1 MEKETTFYYTFYT
14 RLGDMTVGCTAS
26 SIVMLSLNS
35 KIFSKSNT
43 NLPDLAYET
52 EKQILEYLD
61 GKRTN
66 FTLPLAPKG
75 TDFQRKVWDALLTIP
90 YGETRSYEE
99 IAIAV
104 GNPKGCRAVGM
115 ANNRNPIMILIPCHR
130 VIGKNG
136 KLVGYGGG
144 LDVKEALLELEGR
157 FFCPEQRPCRQ
168 PTGSSHYDTPSYYDP
183 E

>member
-115 ANNRNPIMILIPCHR
+115 SNNRNPIMILIPCHR

>member
-75 TDFQRKVWDALLTIP
+75 TDFQRKVWDALLTVKPDHTKRLPSPLAIP
-90 YGETRSYEE
+90 KDAEQSEWQTTEIRS
-99 IAIAV
+99 
-104 GNPKGCRAVGM
+104 
-115 ANNRNPIMILIPCHR
+115 
-130 VIGKNG
+130 
-136 KLVGYGGG
+136 
-144 LDVKEALLELEGR
+144 
-157 FFCPEQRPCRQ
+157 
-168 PTGSSHYDTPSYYDP
+168 
-183 E
+183 